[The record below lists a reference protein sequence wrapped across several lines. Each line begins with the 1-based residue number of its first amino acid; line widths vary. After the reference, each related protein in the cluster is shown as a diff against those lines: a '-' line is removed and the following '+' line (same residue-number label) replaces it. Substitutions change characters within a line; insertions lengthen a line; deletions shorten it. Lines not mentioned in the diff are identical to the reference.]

1 EAVYQSNRYGA
12 MTYTVGGLTAST
24 GYVVRLHF
32 AETYFDAA
40 GSRTFGVT
48 INGTQVLSNFDIFAT
63 AGAENVANI
72 QQFNATSNSSGQI
85 VIVFVLDVNQPQI
98 NGIEIDN

>member
-1 EAVYQSNRYGA
+1 
-12 MTYTVGGLTAST
+12 LTAST

-32 AETYFDAA
+32 AETYFNAA
-40 GSRTFGVT
+40 GDRTFNVA
-48 INGTQVLSNFDIFAT
+48 INGTSVLTNFDIFAT
-63 AGAENVANI
+63 SGGENIANV

-85 VIVFVLDVNQPQI
+85 IIVFTLDVNQPQI